1 MGRFGSHLLNRASC
15 HGFGS
20 SPSDPNLMS
29 QAEFFHVRC
38 GRCCLGKGTRLSPQT
53 AMRGL
58 RASRAAAALAL
69 AVMAA
74 CLAPCGVGASG
85 FDAAAQGRARA
96 RETHRHRRA
105 PIAPR
110 LTSLSPPSAHVSGG
124 AVLTITGVGFEDTAG
139 LAVRFAASRGAPD
152 GGPLLHETRARF
164 VSRTKIECVAP
175 RIALGDPISAH
186 VSVSNGD
193 GVWSA
198 PPLVHVRSGAT
209 SISNSALLLEYE
221 EVTPGCPGCGAGGFQ
236 SNLAPER
243 RARERWVAVPERG
256 ADKGGSLITIR
267 AVGYALNDFDD
278 PHNTTLAFDV
288 RDVDD
293 ALPPGFA
300 ALLGGAPSGGPGSR
314 GRGGA
319 ARGGVS
325 PTAATF
331 GARPRGTFFPG
342 PGLRCRFECPVR
354 VSLANGASYTITGEL
369 LDARVAPAKG
379 VKFLD
384 FASVACVAPPFP
396 GEKSAPAAVL
406 AALPANATATVSR
419 VCRVALSN
427 DHGVTFDDGSFAN
440 AARATFRYVSAPP
453 SLRGA
458 GTEEG
463 DATFHETFF
472 PRDETGAN
480 ALLRRAATTRH
491 SNRALLALGVTA
503 RGPLSGNT
511 EVTLISGDDD
521 AIGARAGTFAPNAPE
536 ATCRFVFGSDAPL
549 GPRAVET
556 RATVAP
562 DGKSASCVSPP
573 RPVGIAN
580 DVSPTN
586 ATNATTNASSADYPP
601 IATHDFGSPCF
612 FASVALSNDGVTFS
626 DASTAFLYC
635 DTHVA
640 PLGEHVHSELA
651 YGTPS
656 RPFPNL
662 QSAFAASLAG
672 ARRDER
678 SRTVNR
684 DALRLAPG
692 TYGGEGNVELHVAHD
707 QVVDVRAVR
716 DDANIAR
723 EANIAPL
730 GNANAFSL
738 KKKDFFLL
746 AAERNTKKTATV
758 ACGGD
763 RPLFASTRDANGV
776 SFSPSVLLDGCHFD
790 GREAVT
796 GTRCASRRNAH
807 VGGCAGDDAYV
818 LPERNM
824 DAAGGT
830 ARDPYSWEA
839 FDYDDA
845 LEYGEFRSSA
855 EAFYEFA

>member
-1 MGRFGSHLLNRASC
+1 
-15 HGFGS
+15 
-20 SPSDPNLMS
+20 
-29 QAEFFHVRC
+29 
-38 GRCCLGKGTRLSPQT
+38 
-53 AMRGL
+53 MRGL

-74 CLAPCGVGASG
+74 CLAPCGVGAAG

-96 RETHRHRRA
+96 RETHGHRRA

-175 RIALGDPISAH
+175 RIALGDPVSAH

-209 SISNSALLLEYE
+209 KVSNSALILEYE

-236 SNLAPER
+236 SNLAPAR

-267 AVGYALNDFDD
+267 AVGYAVNDIND
-278 PHNTTLAFDV
+278 PHNASVVAFDV
-288 RDVDD
+288 RDVKDD
-293 ALPPGFA
+293 VNALPPGFA

-319 ARGGVS
+319 TRGGVS

-342 PGLRCRFECPVR
+342 PGLRCRFECPVF
-354 VSLANGASYTITGEL
+354 VTLGDGGSYSITGEL
-369 LDARVAPAKG
+369 VDARARASG
-379 VKFLD
+379 TTFLD

-396 GEKSAPAAVL
+396 AAAPAAVL

-440 AARATFRYVSAPP
+440 AARATFRYVAAPP

-458 GTEEG
+458 GTEKG
-463 DATFHETFF
+463 DATFHETFHVTF
-472 PRDETGAN
+472 HETGA
-480 ALLRRAATTRH
+480 ARLLRRAATTRH

-536 ATCRFVFGSDAPL
+536 ATCRFAFGSDAPL

-573 RPVGIAN
+573 RLVGIVN
-580 DVSPTN
+580 DATDAFVAVVSRETNETNETN
-586 ATNATTNASSADYPP
+586 ASSSSSADYPP

-626 DASTAFLYC
+626 DASAAFLYC

-678 SRTVNR
+678 SRWVNR
-684 DALRLAPG
+684 DATRLAPG
-692 TYGGEGNVELHVAHD
+692 AYGGEGNVELAVAHD
-707 QVVDVRAVR
+707 QVVDVRAVG
-716 DDANIAR
+716 DDASVAR
-723 EANIAPL
+723 TSL
-730 GNANAFSL
+730 GNASVSQ
-738 KKKDFFLL
+738 KKNDDFFLL
-746 AAERNTKKTATV
+746 AAERNGLANKKTKTATV
-758 ACGGD
+758 AVACGA
-763 RPLFASTRDANGV
+763 RALFASTRAANGV
-776 SFSPSVLLDGCHFD
+776 SFSPSVLLDGCHSD

-796 GTRCASRRNAH
+796 GTRCASRRSTH

-818 LPERNM
+818 LPERSI

>member
-20 SPSDPNLMS
+20 SPSDPNLTSDEPSRILSRTMRS
-29 QAEFFHVRC
+29 LLPRERNSPLSSDRDARSP
-38 GRCCLGKGTRLSPQT
+38 RLP
-53 AMRGL
+53 R
-58 RASRAAAALAL
+58 AAALAL

-152 GGPLLHETRARF
+152 GGPLLHTTRARF

-354 VSLANGASYTITGEL
+354 DARHKHKRFACNHGRSALDEELGASKTSERFWIS
-369 LDARVAPAKG
+369 R
-379 VKFLD
+379 
-384 FASVACVAPPFP
+384 AS
-396 GEKSAPAAVL
+396 
-406 AALPANATATVSR
+406 R
-419 VCRVALSN
+419 
-427 DHGVTFDDGSFAN
+427 
-440 AARATFRYVSAPP
+440 
-453 SLRGA
+453 
-458 GTEEG
+458 
-463 DATFHETFF
+463 
-472 PRDETGAN
+472 
-480 ALLRRAATTRH
+480 
-491 SNRALLALGVTA
+491 
-503 RGPLSGNT
+503 
-511 EVTLISGDDD
+511 
-521 AIGARAGTFAPNAPE
+521 
-536 ATCRFVFGSDAPL
+536 
-549 GPRAVET
+549 
-556 RATVAP
+556 
-562 DGKSASCVSPP
+562 
-573 RPVGIAN
+573 
-580 DVSPTN
+580 
-586 ATNATTNASSADYPP
+586 
-601 IATHDFGSPCF
+601 
-612 FASVALSNDGVTFS
+612 
-626 DASTAFLYC
+626 
-635 DTHVA
+635 
-640 PLGEHVHSELA
+640 
-651 YGTPS
+651 
-656 RPFPNL
+656 
-662 QSAFAASLAG
+662 
-672 ARRDER
+672 
-678 SRTVNR
+678 
-684 DALRLAPG
+684 
-692 TYGGEGNVELHVAHD
+692 
-707 QVVDVRAVR
+707 
-716 DDANIAR
+716 
-723 EANIAPL
+723 
-730 GNANAFSL
+730 
-738 KKKDFFLL
+738 
-746 AAERNTKKTATV
+746 
-758 ACGGD
+758 
-763 RPLFASTRDANGV
+763 
-776 SFSPSVLLDGCHFD
+776 
-790 GREAVT
+790 
-796 GTRCASRRNAH
+796 ASRRRFRTRRRRRFSRRSPRTRPRPSRA
-807 VGGCAGDDAYV
+807 CAASRS
-818 LPERNM
+818 PTT
-824 DAAGGT
+824 T
-830 ARDPYSWEA
+830 A
-839 FDYDDA
+839 
-845 LEYGEFRSSA
+845 
-855 EAFYEFA
+855 

>member
-1 MGRFGSHLLNRASC
+1 
-15 HGFGS
+15 
-20 SPSDPNLMS
+20 
-29 QAEFFHVRC
+29 
-38 GRCCLGKGTRLSPQT
+38 
-53 AMRGL
+53 MRGL

-74 CLAPCGVGASG
+74 CLAPCGVGAAG

-96 RETHRHRRA
+96 RETHGHRRA

-175 RIALGDPISAH
+175 RIALGDPVSAH

-209 SISNSALLLEYE
+209 KSSNSALILEYE

-236 SNLAPER
+236 SNLAPAR

-267 AVGYALNDFDD
+267 AVGYAVNDIND
-278 PHNTTLAFDV
+278 PHNATLAFDV

-293 ALPPGFA
+293 VNALPPGFA

-319 ARGGVS
+319 TRGGVS

-342 PGLRCRFECPVR
+342 PGLRCRFECPVF
-354 VSLANGASYTITGEL
+354 VTLGDGGSYSITGEL
-369 LDARVAPAKG
+369 VDARSSTRANGAT
-379 VKFLD
+379 FLD

-396 GEKSAPAAVL
+396 AAAPAAVL

-440 AARATFRYVSAPP
+440 AARATFRYVAAPP

-463 DATFHETFF
+463 DVTFHETFHES
-472 PRDETGAN
+472 ETGA
-480 ALLRRAATTRH
+480 ARLLRRAATTRH

-536 ATCRFVFGSDAPL
+536 ATCRFAFGSDAPL

-573 RPVGIAN
+573 RLVGIVN
-580 DVSPTN
+580 DATDAFVAVVSN
-586 ATNATTNASSADYPP
+586 ASSSNASSNASSSSSADYPP

-626 DASTAFLYC
+626 DASAAFLYC

-678 SRTVNR
+678 SRWVNR
-684 DALRLAPG
+684 DATRLAPG
-692 TYGGEGNVELHVAHD
+692 AYGGEGNVELAVAHD
-707 QVVDVRAVR
+707 QVVDVRVV
-716 DDANIAR
+716 
-723 EANIAPL
+723 P
-730 GNANAFSL
+730 
-738 KKKDFFLL
+738 DFFLL
-746 AAERNTKKTATV
+746 AKKERSGLAKKKTATV

-763 RPLFASTRDANGV
+763 RPLFASTRAANRV
-776 SFSPSVLLDGCHFD
+776 SFSPSVLFDGCHFD

-796 GTRCASRRNAH
+796 GTRCASASRNTH

-818 LPERNM
+818 LPERSM

-830 ARDPYSWEA
+830 ARDPYVWEA

-845 LEYGEFRSSA
+845 LEYGESRSSA

>member
-1 MGRFGSHLLNRASC
+1 
-15 HGFGS
+15 
-20 SPSDPNLMS
+20 
-29 QAEFFHVRC
+29 
-38 GRCCLGKGTRLSPQT
+38 
-53 AMRGL
+53 MRGL

-74 CLAPCGVGASG
+74 CLAPCGVGAAG

-96 RETHRHRRA
+96 RETHGHRRA

-175 RIALGDPISAH
+175 RIALGDPVSAH

-209 SISNSALLLEYE
+209 KSSNSALILEYE

-236 SNLAPER
+236 SNLAPAR

-267 AVGYALNDFDD
+267 AVGYAVNDIND
-278 PHNTTLAFDV
+278 PHNATLAFDV

-293 ALPPGFA
+293 VNALPPGFA

-319 ARGGVS
+319 TRGGVS

-342 PGLRCRFECPVR
+342 PGLRCRFECPVF
-354 VSLANGASYTITGEL
+354 VTLGDGGSYSITGEL
-369 LDARVAPAKG
+369 VDARSSTRANG
-379 VKFLD
+379 TTRFLD

-396 GEKSAPAAVL
+396 AAAPAAVL

-440 AARATFRYVSAPP
+440 AARATFRYVAAPP

-458 GTEEG
+458 GTEKG
-463 DATFHETFF
+463 DATFHETFH
-472 PRDETGAN
+472 ETGA
-480 ALLRRAATTRH
+480 ATLLLRRAATTRH

-536 ATCRFVFGSDAPL
+536 ATCRFAFGSDAPL

-573 RPVGIAN
+573 RLVGIVN
-580 DVSPTN
+580 DATDAFVAVVSRETN
-586 ATNATTNASSADYPP
+586 ATNATNASSSSSADYPP

-626 DASTAFLYC
+626 DASAAFLYC

-678 SRTVNR
+678 SRWVNR
-684 DALRLAPG
+684 DATRLAPG
-692 TYGGEGNVELHVAHD
+692 AYGGEGNVELAVAHD
-707 QVVDVRAVR
+707 QVVDVRVV
-716 DDANIAR
+716 
-723 EANIAPL
+723 P
-730 GNANAFSL
+730 
-738 KKKDFFLL
+738 DFFLL
-746 AAERNTKKTATV
+746 AKKERSGLAKKKTATV

-763 RPLFASTRDANGV
+763 RPLFASTRAANRV
-776 SFSPSVLLDGCHFD
+776 SFSPSVLFDGCHLD

-796 GTRCASRRNAH
+796 GTRCASASRNTHA
-807 VGGCAGDDAYV
+807 GGCAGDDAYV
-818 LPERNM
+818 LPERSM

-830 ARDPYSWEA
+830 ARDPYVWEA

-845 LEYGEFRSSA
+845 LEYGESRSSA

>member
-1 MGRFGSHLLNRASC
+1 
-15 HGFGS
+15 
-20 SPSDPNLMS
+20 
-29 QAEFFHVRC
+29 
-38 GRCCLGKGTRLSPQT
+38 
-53 AMRGL
+53 MRGL

-74 CLAPCGVGASG
+74 CLAPCGVGAAG

-96 RETHRHRRA
+96 RETHGHRRA

-175 RIALGDPISAH
+175 RIALGDPVSAH

-209 SISNSALLLEYE
+209 KSSNSALILEYE

-236 SNLAPER
+236 SNLAPAR

-267 AVGYALNDFDD
+267 AVGYAVNDIND
-278 PHNTTLAFDV
+278 PHNATLAFDV

-293 ALPPGFA
+293 VNALPPGFA

-319 ARGGVS
+319 TRGGVS

-342 PGLRCRFECPVR
+342 PGLRCRFECPVF
-354 VSLANGASYTITGEL
+354 VTLGDGGSYSITGEL
-369 LDARVAPAKG
+369 VDAHARANG
-379 VKFLD
+379 TTRFLD

-396 GEKSAPAAVL
+396 AAAPAAVL

-440 AARATFRYVSAPP
+440 AARATFRYVAAPP

-463 DATFHETFF
+463 DATFHETFH
-472 PRDETGAN
+472 ETGA
-480 ALLRRAATTRH
+480 ARLLRRAATTRH

-536 ATCRFVFGSDAPL
+536 ATCRFAFGSDAPL

-573 RPVGIAN
+573 RLVGIVN
-580 DVSPTN
+580 DATDAFVAVVSRETN
-586 ATNATTNASSADYPP
+586 ATNATNASSNASSSSSADYPP

-626 DASTAFLYC
+626 DASAAFLYC

-678 SRTVNR
+678 SRWVNR
-684 DALRLAPG
+684 DATRLAPG
-692 TYGGEGNVELHVAHD
+692 AYGGEGNVELAVAHD
-707 QVVDVRAVR
+707 QVVDVRVV
-716 DDANIAR
+716 
-723 EANIAPL
+723 P
-730 GNANAFSL
+730 
-738 KKKDFFLL
+738 DFFLL
-746 AAERNTKKTATV
+746 AKKERNGLAKKKTATV

-763 RPLFASTRDANGV
+763 RPLFASTRAANRV
-776 SFSPSVLLDGCHFD
+776 SFSPSVLFDGCHFD

-796 GTRCASRRNAH
+796 GTRCASASRNTH

-818 LPERNM
+818 LPERSM

-830 ARDPYSWEA
+830 ARDPYVWEA

-845 LEYGEFRSSA
+845 LEYGESRSSA

>member
-300 ALLGGAPSGGPGSR
+300 APGGAPLGRPGSR
-314 GRGGA
+314 VARARARAASPRRRRRSAPGRGARFSPVPGCGA
-319 ARGGVS
+319 GSSA
-325 PTAATF
+325 
-331 GARPRGTFFPG
+331 
-342 PGLRCRFECPVR
+342 RFE
-354 VSLANGASYTITGEL
+354 
-369 LDARVAPAKG
+369 
-379 VKFLD
+379 
-384 FASVACVAPPFP
+384 
-396 GEKSAPAAVL
+396 
-406 AALPANATATVSR
+406 
-419 VCRVALSN
+419 
-427 DHGVTFDDGSFAN
+427 
-440 AARATFRYVSAPP
+440 
-453 SLRGA
+453 
-458 GTEEG
+458 
-463 DATFHETFF
+463 
-472 PRDETGAN
+472 
-480 ALLRRAATTRH
+480 
-491 SNRALLALGVTA
+491 
-503 RGPLSGNT
+503 
-511 EVTLISGDDD
+511 
-521 AIGARAGTFAPNAPE
+521 
-536 ATCRFVFGSDAPL
+536 
-549 GPRAVET
+549 
-556 RATVAP
+556 
-562 DGKSASCVSPP
+562 
-573 RPVGIAN
+573 
-580 DVSPTN
+580 
-586 ATNATTNASSADYPP
+586 
-601 IATHDFGSPCF
+601 
-612 FASVALSNDGVTFS
+612 
-626 DASTAFLYC
+626 
-635 DTHVA
+635 
-640 PLGEHVHSELA
+640 
-651 YGTPS
+651 
-656 RPFPNL
+656 
-662 QSAFAASLAG
+662 
-672 ARRDER
+672 
-678 SRTVNR
+678 
-684 DALRLAPG
+684 
-692 TYGGEGNVELHVAHD
+692 
-707 QVVDVRAVR
+707 
-716 DDANIAR
+716 
-723 EANIAPL
+723 
-730 GNANAFSL
+730 
-738 KKKDFFLL
+738 
-746 AAERNTKKTATV
+746 
-758 ACGGD
+758 
-763 RPLFASTRDANGV
+763 
-776 SFSPSVLLDGCHFD
+776 
-790 GREAVT
+790 
-796 GTRCASRRNAH
+796 
-807 VGGCAGDDAYV
+807 
-818 LPERNM
+818 
-824 DAAGGT
+824 
-830 ARDPYSWEA
+830 
-839 FDYDDA
+839 
-845 LEYGEFRSSA
+845 
-855 EAFYEFA
+855 

>member
-300 ALLGGAPSGGPGSR
+300 ALLGGAPSGGPGSL

-319 ARGGVS
+319 VRGGVS

-440 AARATFRYVSAPP
+440 AARATFRYVAAPP

-707 QVVDVRAVR
+707 QVVDVRAVG

>member
-1 MGRFGSHLLNRASC
+1 
-15 HGFGS
+15 
-20 SPSDPNLMS
+20 
-29 QAEFFHVRC
+29 
-38 GRCCLGKGTRLSPQT
+38 
-53 AMRGL
+53 MRGL

-74 CLAPCGVGASG
+74 CLAPCGVGAAG

-96 RETHRHRRA
+96 RETHGHRRA

-175 RIALGDPISAH
+175 RIALGDPVSAH

-209 SISNSALLLEYE
+209 KSSNSALILEYE

-236 SNLAPER
+236 SNLAPAR

-267 AVGYALNDFDD
+267 AVGYAVNDIND
-278 PHNTTLAFDV
+278 PHNATLAFDV

-293 ALPPGFA
+293 VNALPPGFA

-319 ARGGVS
+319 TRGGVS

-342 PGLRCRFECPVR
+342 PGLRCRFECPVF
-354 VSLANGASYTITGEL
+354 VTLGDGGSYSITGEL
-369 LDARVAPAKG
+369 VDARSSTRASG
-379 VKFLD
+379 TTRFLD

-396 GEKSAPAAVL
+396 AAAPAAVL

-440 AARATFRYVSAPP
+440 AARATFRYVAAPP

-458 GTEEG
+458 GTVRNGTEG
-463 DATFHETFF
+463 DATFHETFHES
-472 PRDETGAN
+472 ETGA
-480 ALLRRAATTRH
+480 ARLLRRAATTRH

-536 ATCRFVFGSDAPL
+536 ATCRFAFGSDAPL

-573 RPVGIAN
+573 RLVGIVN
-580 DVSPTN
+580 DATDAFVAVVSN
-586 ATNATTNASSADYPP
+586 ASSSNASSNASSSSSADYPP

-626 DASTAFLYC
+626 DASAAFLYC

-678 SRTVNR
+678 SRWVNR
-684 DALRLAPG
+684 DATRLAPG
-692 TYGGEGNVELHVAHD
+692 AYGGEGNVELAVAHD
-707 QVVDVRAVR
+707 QVVDVRVV
-716 DDANIAR
+716 
-723 EANIAPL
+723 P
-730 GNANAFSL
+730 
-738 KKKDFFLL
+738 DFFLL
-746 AAERNTKKTATV
+746 AKKERSGLAKKKTATV

-763 RPLFASTRDANGV
+763 RPLFASTRAANRV
-776 SFSPSVLLDGCHFD
+776 SFSPSVLFDGCHFD

-796 GTRCASRRNAH
+796 GTRCASASRNTH

-818 LPERNM
+818 LPERSM

-830 ARDPYSWEA
+830 ARDPYVWEA

-845 LEYGEFRSSA
+845 LEYGESRSSA